1 MEILSRN
8 LWSRISKGSESV
20 FWAPLGTKRNLILG
34 IEHLMAMPSNP
45 HAVGTVSSGNQNK
58 VGHSSLELDV
68 TQCDFLLIRFFF
80 LFLVIRFY
88 QCYLPDVSSASDM

>member
-45 HAVGTVSSGNQNK
+45 HTVCTVSSGNQNK

-68 TQCDFLLIRFFF
+68 THSVISCLSDFF

>member
-68 TQCDFLLIRFFF
+68 THSVISCLSDFFF
-80 LFLVIRFY
+80 VFGY
-88 QCYLPDVSSASDM
+88 QILSVLPTRCFQRL